1 MAQQCIWAS
10 APGRTGNVH
19 VSESG
24 YKVQSSAQYDR
35 AAVCDACGQAV
46 GVFIAGTWF
55 YVLRMRGGRVGYTE
69 APFTLFGDSG
79 GSNKESGSSV
89 LEKKVR
95 V

>member
-1 MAQQCIWAS
+1 MAQQCIWTS

-24 YKVQSSAQYDR
+24 YKVTSTVQYDR
-35 AAVCDACGQAV
+35 AAVCESCGTTI

-69 APFTLFGDSG
+69 APFAQFGDTRGSDEKSG
-79 GSNKESGSSV
+79 TPV
-89 LEKKVR
+89 VEKKVR